1 MQKRIKARALSG
13 YPEWL
18 PEARLVEMKWLDLI
32 RQTFE
37 SYGYC
42 SIDPRSVEEIE
53 ALVSKG
59 ESQDTDKEIYAITR
73 LAERGAEADL
83 KFALH
88 FDLTVPMARYVA
100 QNYDSL
106 VFPFKRYQ
114 IQRAWRGE
122 RPQEG
127 RFREFYQCDIDV
139 IDNDRV
145 SMHFDAEM
153 PRVILEV
160 LDKLGVAPV
169 RLHVNNRKI
178 LEGFYRGLG
187 IEDPIGIIRI
197 ADKLDKIG
205 PDGVRSILLKE
216 NLVPEATADT
226 LLSLAQIRTTDLSFI
241 EAIRA
246 LGVSHPLLDEG
257 LSELKTVVEGLS
269 DIAGGRVI
277 ADLSIARG
285 LDYYTGTV
293 YEVKMTDYP
302 SYPTI
307 CSGGRYDNLVGN
319 FLNRKLPGIGMSIG
333 LTRIFSK
340 LLAEGKI
347 KLGPKTPT
355 QVFLAYLPW
364 TDPQKLK
371 QTAETLRSRGFNVE
385 SHYEAGKL
393 DSQLRYTSR
402 KGIPYF
408 WIIGGETDPPHEVKN
423 MVSGK
428 QVPSDPATWVPDS
441 PVE

>member
-1 MQKRIKARALSG
+1 M
-13 YPEWL
+13 
-18 PEARLVEMKWLDLI
+18 
-32 RQTFE
+32 
-37 SYGYC
+37 
-42 SIDPRSVEEIE
+42 
-53 ALVSKG
+53 SKG

-73 LAERGAEADL
+73 LADRGQEADL

-100 QNYDSL
+100 QNYDGL

-145 SMHFDAEM
+145 SIHFDAEM
-153 PRVILEV
+153 PRVVLEV
-160 LDKLGVAPV
+160 LDKLGVSPV

-187 IEDPIGIIRI
+187 IEDPIAIIRI

-205 PDGVRSILLKE
+205 PDGVRGILLKD
-216 NLVPEATADT
+216 NLVPEATADI
-226 LLSLAQIRTTDLSFI
+226 LLRLAQVRTTDLSFI
-241 EAIRA
+241 EAIQA

-257 LSELKTVVEGLS
+257 LAELKLVMEGLS
-269 DIAGGRVI
+269 DIARERVV

-293 YEVKMTDYP
+293 YEVKLTDYP
-302 SYPTI
+302 TYPSI
-307 CSGGRYDNLVGN
+307 CSGGRYDNLVGS

-340 LLAEGKI
+340 LLAEGRI

-355 QVFLAYLPW
+355 EIFLAWLPW
-364 TDPQKLK
+364 TNPAQLK
-371 QTAETLRSRGFNVE
+371 QTAQTLRGRGFNVE
-385 SHYEAGKL
+385 THYEAGKL
-393 DSQLRYTSR
+393 DAQLRYTSR

-408 WIIGGETDPPHEVKN
+408 WIIGGETDSPHEVKN
-423 MVSGK
+423 MTTG
-428 QVPSDPATWVPDS
+428 QQLPTDPAVWS
-441 PVE
+441 PT